1 MTYRSSAAESY
12 RRGATHVD
20 KILNSTKPADLP
32 GEQTN
37 EVQPVINLETLG
49 LTILPS
55 LLLRVDQVIEES
67 DRCARAAL
75 GPRDTGAK
83 AEGGRARRRETFYS
97 ERDQRSLNRYI
108 SFNSELLA
116 RMLVLTT

>member
-1 MTYRSSAAESY
+1 MRPSHTAGGQPTWTRSSTEPNLPICRAS
-12 RRGATHVD
+12 
-20 KILNSTKPADLP
+20 KPTKFNL
-32 GEQTN
+32 
-37 EVQPVINLETLG
+37 VINLETLG

-55 LLLRVDQVIEES
+55 LLLRVGQVIEES

-116 RMLVLTT
+116 RMLVLRT